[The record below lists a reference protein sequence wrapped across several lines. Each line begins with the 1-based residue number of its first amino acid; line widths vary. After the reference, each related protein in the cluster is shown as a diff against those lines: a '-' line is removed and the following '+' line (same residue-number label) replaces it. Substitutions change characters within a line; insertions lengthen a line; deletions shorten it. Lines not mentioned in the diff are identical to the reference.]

1 MSLYTQTIGDGPDI
15 VLLHGWGL
23 NSAVWKETVTLLS
36 PYYRLTLIDLPGHGR
51 SPLSPPFT
59 LASITQQVAE
69 IAPPRAAWLGWS
81 LGGMVALNVALHQPA
96 RVTCLIL
103 TASNA
108 QFVRSDDWPYG
119 MDPTVMRQ
127 FADNLE
133 KDYKATVNRFLAL
146 QTLGQTHA
154 RETLKT
160 LKERMAIQGEPNVEA
175 LRGGMDILLHES
187 AVQRLGEVHCP
198 VLLALGRRDALVPV
212 SAGEAMLAKLQNG
225 KLHVFEQSAHAPFL
239 SHTEAFAEV
248 VKNFLMDIICEN

>member
-1 MSLYTQTIGDGPDI
+1 MSLYTQTIGDGPDV

-51 SPLSPPFT
+51 SALTQPFT
-59 LASITQQVAE
+59 LASITQEVAG

-96 RVTCLIL
+96 RVACLIL

-108 QFVRSDDWPYG
+108 QFVRHADWPHG
-119 MDPTVMRQ
+119 MDENVMRQ
-127 FADNLE
+127 FAGNLE

-146 QTLGQTHA
+146 QTLGQSHA

-160 LKERMAIQGEPNVEA
+160 LKERMAIQGEPKIEA
-175 LRGGMDILLHES
+175 LRGGMEILLRES
-187 AVQRLGEVHCP
+187 LWHRLGEIHCP
-198 VLLALGRRDALVPV
+198 VLLALGRLDALVPQ
-212 SAGEAMLAKLQNG
+212 SAGEAMLAHLQDG
-225 KLHVFEQSAHAPFL
+225 HLHVFEQAAHAPFL
-239 SHTEAFAEV
+239 SHTEAFADV
-248 VKNFLMDIICEN
+248 VKKFLVTNCS